1 MSRIFTLVSLFLTAS
16 LLFISINTS
25 SADTLLGS
33 VTLMRTDGVADV
45 YPLVSGN
52 KIAYGQK
59 ALIRVAGGSFV
70 VEEGS
75 DLVVTSQEEHL
86 AFDIENGITYFR
98 IQPHKAVISF
108 NTENGSFKTPGIVKA
123 STSIVEGKIMVN
135 EDETI
140 LELSE
145 GSLQALTTDGIET
158 VNAGDRITMVAQ
170 AVIDESPAVE
180 NGSTD
185 PPTTVAKT
193 YQCSDGIDND
203 NDGFTDYPED
213 PGCESA
219 DDDQEGGLN
228 PYVAPVIIGVTT
240 AAAITTVVIVTSNNN
255 KDRSASII
263 IQ

>member
-16 LLFISINTS
+16 LLFISMNTS

-75 DLVVTSQEEHL
+75 DLVVTGQEEHL
-86 AFDIENGITYFR
+86 AFGIENGITYFR
-98 IQPHKAVISF
+98 IQPHKAVVSF

-158 VNAGDRITMVAQ
+158 VNAGDRIAMVAQ

-203 NDGFTDYPED
+203 NDGFTDYPDD

-219 DDDQEGGLN
+219 DDDQEGGLS
-228 PYVAPVIIGVTT
+228 PFVAPAVIGVT
-240 AAAITTVVIVTSNNN
+240 AATAITTVVIVTSNN
-255 KDRSASII
+255 KDKRASKIVE
-263 IQ
+263 